1 MAFVVLAAAAGLA
14 GRAALDARERPAG
27 EAPPGTEPLPVIA
40 TLPPFRFVERS
51 GKPVGLED
59 LRGRIWVADFVF
71 TNCAG
76 VCPRMSMAM
85 ARVHEALR
93 RNGDACVSF
102 TVDPEH
108 DTLEVLKGYAARYS
122 ASPDA
127 WLFLR
132 GPQAEVQALSYKGF
146 LIGDEK
152 DPFIHS
158 ERFALVDRLG
168 RVRAYCRAL
177 DDGKVEELLRDYKR
191 LRAEL

>member
-14 GRAALDARERPAG
+14 GRAALDAREPSKDDAVL
-27 EAPPGTEPLPVIA
+27 PPEPFPVIS
-40 TLPPFRFVERS
+40 TLPTFKFVERS

-59 LRGRIWVADFVF
+59 LRGKVWVADFIF

-85 ARVHEALR
+85 ARVHEAVR
-93 RNGDACVSF
+93 RNGDLCVSF
-102 TVDPEH
+102 TVDPER

-122 ASPDA
+122 ASADS

-132 GPQAEVQALSYKGF
+132 GPQAEVQSLSYKGF

-158 ERFALVDRLG
+158 ERFALVDRQG
-168 RVRAYCRAL
+168 RVRGYYHAL